1 MGNAML
7 LHATLIA
14 IEGHVIH
21 LLLVLSLQ
29 LFFLSDK
36 PRLEILQLL
45 LRPFSLLLSFLLVDL
60 HRLIFLYQP
69 MSFNLNC
76 LILFLC
82 LP

>member
-1 MGNAML
+1 ML
-7 LHATLIA
+7 LHAILIA

-60 HRLIFLYQP
+60 HRLIFLGQP
-69 MSFNLNC
+69 TSFSLNC